1 MCVKKDNRKLFIDGY
16 HLSDGRIL
24 NLLAEGR
31 LVNIVAGN
39 GHPADIMDLS
49 FAIQLLGVLHVA
61 KNGKQLSPGVYDI
74 PKDIDDEVAR
84 IKLEAMGVKIDASS
98 ADQVKYL
105 GSM

>member
-1 MCVKKDNRKLFIDGY
+1 M
-16 HLSDGRIL
+16 SDGRIL

-39 GHPADIMDLS
+39 GHSADIMDLS

-61 KNGKQLSPGVYDI
+61 KTAKQLKPDLYDI
-74 PKDIDDEVAR
+74 PKEIDEEVAR
-84 IKLEAMGVKIDASS
+84 IKLKAMGISIDTLS
-98 ADQVKYL
+98 AEQEAYL